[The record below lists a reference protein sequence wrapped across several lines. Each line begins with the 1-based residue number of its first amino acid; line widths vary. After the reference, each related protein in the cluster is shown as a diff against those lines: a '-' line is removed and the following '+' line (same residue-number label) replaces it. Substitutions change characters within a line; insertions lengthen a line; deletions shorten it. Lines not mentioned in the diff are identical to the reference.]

1 MSRGSDRDSDE
12 AGRESWRAAMVAFAV
27 AATAICM
34 GGAVAAVAVERDA
47 PMPIAL
53 LLMAVVIVS
62 GVVAASMVVLRTWPR
77 EAEPQAD
84 AAPVVAGLPRV
95 RSRGIR
101 RADRAHRRAVRRMA
115 TLDPTVAIEQK
126 LSARY
131 GVPVKR
137 VAWHVWRINGELV
150 EATWDPSTGHL
161 VAGGREL
168 TL

>member
-1 MSRGSDRDSDE
+1 MSRGSDE
-12 AGRESWRAAMVAFAV
+12 VGRESWRAAMVAFAV
-27 AATAICM
+27 AATAICV
-34 GGAVAAVAVERDA
+34 GGAVAVVAVERGV
-47 PMPIAL
+47 PMPVAL

-62 GVVAASMVVLRTWPR
+62 GVVAASLVVLRAWPG
-77 EAEPQAD
+77 ETETVD
-84 AAPVVAGLPRV
+84 ARTVVDQLPRV

-101 RADRAHRRAVRRMA
+101 RADRAHRRAVRRIA
-115 TLDPTVAIEQK
+115 TMDPTLVIEQK

-137 VAWHVWRINGELV
+137 VASHVWRINGELV